1 MKTLKLVVTLI
12 TGLSLTACSTIG
24 MHMPAGDDSNVT
36 TSSSLDGQVKIR
48 PITPAL
54 IRSLQQ
60 PAPTAKTNEQLEQE
74 RKGYDYI
81 VGIGDVLNITVW
93 NHPELTIPAGSER
106 SPQEAGN
113 WVHSDGTIFYPYI
126 GEVHVAG
133 KKVTEIRDMVTQ
145 KLAEYIESPQVD
157 VTVAGFRSKR
167 VYITGEVKQPGS
179 QPITNIPLTLIDAVT
194 TSGGLTEMADWTR
207 VVLTRNGQEKV
218 YNLRELYQRGNIG
231 ENVMLREGDIVHVSR
246 NDSNK
251 VFVLGEVAQ
260 PGAIPVQRYGMTLT
274 EALSEAKGLDKMNA
288 DVTGVF
294 VMRPSELGSNHL
306 VDVYQLN
313 ASSPTALVLAEQFTL
328 QERDIVY
335 VTAEPVAQWNR
346 LVQQILPTAQVL
358 YYGSLTEERLNDR
371 L

>member
-1 MKTLKLVVTLI
+1 
-12 TGLSLTACSTIG
+12 
-24 MHMPAGDDSNVT
+24 MPAGDDSNVT

-60 PAPTAKTNEQLEQE
+60 PAPTAKNNEQLEQE

-126 GEVHVAG
+126 GEVTVAG
-133 KKVTEIRDMVTQ
+133 KKVTEIRDMITK

-194 TSGGLTEMADWTR
+194 TTGGLTEMADWTR

-218 YNLRELYQRGNIG
+218 YNLRELYGKGDIG
-231 ENVMLREGDIVHVSR
+231 QNVLLRAGDIVHVSK
-246 NDSNK
+246 NDFSK
-251 VFVLGEVAQ
+251 VFVLGEVREQ
-260 PGAIPVQRYGMTLT
+260 TSIPIQRYGMTLT
-274 EALSEAKGLDKMNA
+274 DAISEAGGLNA
-288 DVTGVF
+288 ATAEVQGIF
-294 VMRPSELGSNHL
+294 VMRAPDLGSDSL
-306 VDVYQLN
+306 VDVYQLDARN
-313 ASSPTALVLAEQFTL
+313 VAAMVLADQFEL
-328 QERDIVY
+328 QARDVIY
-335 VTAEPVAQWNR
+335 VTTEPVSQWSRIIN
-346 LVQQILPTAQVL
+346 QVL
-358 YYGSLTEERLNDR
+358 PSLSGLYQLGRFQNDIGN
-371 L
+371 